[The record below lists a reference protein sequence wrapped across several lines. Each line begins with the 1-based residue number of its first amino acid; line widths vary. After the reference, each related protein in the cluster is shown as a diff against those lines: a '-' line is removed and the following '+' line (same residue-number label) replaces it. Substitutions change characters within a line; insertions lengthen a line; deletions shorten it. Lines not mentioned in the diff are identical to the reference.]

1 MAEAIAKY
9 PSATF
14 AIAEDSRGQV
24 ASWQPA
30 TQPHQLITGCSCGP
44 ESATT
49 AAIQTL
55 AAQCA
60 RAHWAVHITASH
72 DDPGY
77 RQLRNWPNV
86 RCVATRPAEQ
96 TALLT
101 HLEDVLRHRQLNG
114 GVHRDAPLVLFIDGW
129 HELANP
135 SPENRG
141 RHDPA
146 TTALAM
152 LLRLGRSMRIHVV
165 MAQNPGPV
173 IDIDIRFNFGSEL
186 HLHTNPYLPE
196 HAQIGRRLAALRPTR
211 PSYPSIQ
218 RGRP

>member
-9 PSATF
+9 PSAVF

-24 ASWQPA
+24 ASWQPII
-30 TQPHQLITGCSCGP
+30 QPHQLITGCSCGP

-77 RQLRNWPNV
+77 RELRNWPNV
-86 RCVATRPAEQ
+86 RCVTTRLAEQ

-129 HELANP
+129 HELANHA
-135 SPENRG
+135 NR
-141 RHDPA
+141 HPA
-146 TTALAM
+146 TAALAM

-165 MAQNPGPV
+165 MAQSPGSAID
-173 IDIDIRFNFGSEL
+173 IDIDIRFNIGSEL
-186 HLHTNPYLPE
+186 HLHTNPYLAEP
-196 HAQIGRRLAALRPTR
+196 AQIGRRLAELRPTR
-211 PSYPSIQ
+211 SSYPSIQ